1 MGDDQGT
8 ESSDM
13 LTQSECCELKR
24 QLLQNL
30 LQVLSRVSHISM
42 TQAEVSRQDAANE
55 QSRLDDML
63 RRAVS
68 EQREAVRR
76 LEDHQQEHGC

>member
-1 MGDDQGT
+1 
-8 ESSDM
+8 M

-42 TQAEVSRQDAANE
+42 TQAEVSRQDAAID

-63 RRAVS
+63 QRAVS

-76 LEDHQQEHGC
+76 LENHQQEHGC